1 MYISFHPIPYK
12 SFFPFQM
19 RIDHFAV
26 KIMKNY
32 IRINLHSGKNS
43 QISLFF
49 EIIGVLPPFEKY
61 LVIYHFFETRL
72 LQTQVWH
79 GTQI

>member
-12 SFFPFQM
+12 SFFTFQM

-26 KIMKNY
+26 KIMKSY

-43 QISLFF
+43 QISPFL
-49 EIIGVLPPFEKY
+49 EIISVLPPFEKY
-61 LVIYHFFETRL
+61 LIIYHFFETRVL
-72 LQTQVWH
+72 KNQV
-79 GTQI
+79 